1 MHPDHLTLWQR
12 SLRALKWS
20 VVGQGLAQIIRFC
33 SSLIMT
39 RLLVPDMFGVMAI
52 VWTITFVLAMLS
64 DVGLRQQ
71 AVQSHRGDDL
81 IFLDTAWV
89 VQIIRGL
96 ALWIVNLLLALV
108 VHFANSAG
116 LFPTDS
122 VYTSQ
127 VLPSLMAVG
136 GLTFVIAGFQSTR
149 MWLAD
154 RNFDQKRRVQ
164 IELIAQVC
172 ALLVMIALG
181 YATHSIWVLVLGS
194 LVASLIT
201 TVLSHTWMS
210 GHGNR
215 FRIDKEVLS
224 ELRHFGKWIFISSAV
239 SVFAAQGDRLL
250 LGFLV
255 DAETLGL
262 YSIASLVIGVI
273 LTAVGKFSGTVS
285 LPALSEVARSDPS
298 KLRHT
303 YYQLRFPIDVLLLFM
318 TGLLYFTGEVLIKIF
333 YDSRYSGAGDILQ
346 ILALSLFTA
355 RYDVGNQA
363 YLALGVPRYFAIINV
378 VKSVSLYTFV
388 LVLYWVGGAKAAIFG
403 VAVHEWATL
412 PFLYRFNFKLGLMS
426 VRREAIPILALPLGA
441 LCGVLLESFVP

>member
-1 MHPDHLTLWQR
+1 MGPDQLTLWQR

-20 VVGQGLAQIIRFC
+20 VIGQGLAQIIRFS
-33 SSLIMT
+33 SSLVMT
-39 RLLVPDMFGVMAI
+39 RLLEPDMFGVMAI

-71 AVQSHRGDDL
+71 AVQSHRGDDP

-89 VQIIRGL
+89 VQIFRGF
-96 ALWIVNLLLALV
+96 ALWLVNLLLALV
-108 VHFANSAG
+108 VHFANSAS
-116 LFPTDS
+116 LFPVDS

-149 MWLAD
+149 IWLAD

-164 IELIAQVC
+164 IELIAQAC
-172 ALLVMIALG
+172 ALVVMIAFG

-215 FRIDKEVLS
+215 FRIDKDVLG
-224 ELRHFGKWIFISSAV
+224 ELRHFGKWIFVSSAV
-239 SVFAAQGDRLL
+239 SVLAAQGDRLL

-262 YSIASLVIGVI
+262 YSIASLIIGVI

-285 LPALSEVARSDPS
+285 LPALSEIARSDPS
-298 KLRHT
+298 KLRRT
-303 YYQLRFPIDVLLLFM
+303 YYQLRLPIDVLLLFM
-318 TGLLYFTGEVLIKIF
+318 TGLLYFSGYLLINIF

-346 ILALSLFTA
+346 VLALSLFAA
-355 RYDVGNQA
+355 RYDIGHQA
-363 YLALGVPRYFAIINV
+363 YLALGVPRYFAIINI
-378 VKSVSLYTFV
+378 VKSLSLYTFV
-388 LVLYWVGGAKAAIFG
+388 LVLYSFGGVKAAILG

-412 PFLYRFNFKLGLMS
+412 PFLYRFNIKLGLMS
-426 VRREAIPILALPLGA
+426 LRREAIPIIALPFGA
-441 LCGVLLESFVP
+441 LCAVLLKQFLS